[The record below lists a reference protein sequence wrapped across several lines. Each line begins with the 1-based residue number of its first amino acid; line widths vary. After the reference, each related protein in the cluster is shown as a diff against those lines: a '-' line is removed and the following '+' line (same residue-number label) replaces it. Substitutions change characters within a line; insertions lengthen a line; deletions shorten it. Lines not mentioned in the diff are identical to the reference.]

1 MKEQDRRT
9 SQLVAVVQRS
19 SDDDDVF
26 EIYAEDIDRETAEWI
41 NSL

>member
-9 SQLVAVVQRS
+9 SQLVAVVSRS
-19 SDDDDVF
+19 SDEDDVF
-26 EIYAEDIDRETAEWI
+26 ELYAEDMDCETAEWI